1 MVVSECFE
9 RNVKGKISKMET
21 VKIILRGQ
29 AQKDHALKSL
39 MNIEFN
45 PDKLME
51 LTIKPFKKNRSI
63 AQNSL
68 YWKWMMICA
77 HEMGYTKEGMHQTFM
92 RELLAPI
99 IIDTPSGDV
108 MEYSTRK
115 LNVKEMAAYMEQVS
129 FTAGEYGVKLPNE

>member
-9 RNVKGKISKMET
+9 RNVKGEISKMET

-51 LTIKPFKKNRSI
+51 LTIKPFKKNRSV
-63 AQNSL
+63 AQNAL

-77 HEMGYTKEGMHQTFM
+77 DELGYTKDGMHQTFM

-115 LNVKEMAAYMEQVS
+115 LNVKEMATYMEQVS
-129 FTAGEYGVKLPNE
+129 FTAGEYGVKLLNE

>member
-1 MVVSECFE
+1 
-9 RNVKGKISKMET
+9 MET

-63 AQNSL
+63 AQNAL

-77 HEMGYTKEGMHQTFM
+77 DELGYTKDGMHQTFM

-115 LNVKEMAAYMEQVS
+115 LNVKEMSSYMEQVS

>member
-1 MVVSECFE
+1 
-9 RNVKGKISKMET
+9 MET

-51 LTIKPFKKNRSI
+51 LTIKPFKKNRSV

-77 HEMGYTKEGMHQTFM
+77 DELGYTKDGMHQTFM

-129 FTAGEYGVKLPNE
+129 FTAGEYGVKLPHE

>member
-1 MVVSECFE
+1 
-9 RNVKGKISKMET
+9 MET

-63 AQNSL
+63 SQNSL

-77 HEMGYTKEGMHQTFM
+77 DELGYTKNGMHHTFM

-129 FTAGEYGVKLPNE
+129 FTAGEYGVKLPHE

>member
-1 MVVSECFE
+1 MVVSECVK
-9 RNVKGKISKMET
+9 RNVKGKVSKMEA
-21 VKIILRGQ
+21 VRIILRGQ

-51 LTIKPFKKNRSI
+51 LTIKPHKKNRSLE
-63 AQNSL
+63 QNAL

-77 HEMGYTKEGMHQTFM
+77 DELGYTKEGMHQTFM

-115 LNVKEMAAYMEQVS
+115 LNVKEMSSYMEQVS

>member
-1 MVVSECFE
+1 
-9 RNVKGKISKMET
+9 MET

>member
-1 MVVSECFE
+1 
-9 RNVKGKISKMET
+9 MET

-51 LTIKPFKKNRSI
+51 LTIKPFKKNRSV
-63 AQNSL
+63 AQNAL

>member
-1 MVVSECFE
+1 
-9 RNVKGKISKMET
+9 MET

-51 LTIKPFKKNRSI
+51 LTIKPFKKNRSV
-63 AQNSL
+63 AQNAL

-77 HEMGYTKEGMHQTFM
+77 DELGYTKDGMHQTFM

>member
-1 MVVSECFE
+1 
-9 RNVKGKISKMET
+9 MET

-51 LTIKPFKKNRSI
+51 LTIKPFKKNRSLK
-63 AQNSL
+63 QNAL

-77 HEMGYTKEGMHQTFM
+77 DELGYTKEGMHQTFM

-115 LNVKEMAAYMEQVS
+115 LNVKEMATYMEQVS

>member
-1 MVVSECFE
+1 
-9 RNVKGKISKMET
+9 MET

-51 LTIKPFKKNRSI
+51 LTIKPFKKNRSV
-63 AQNSL
+63 AQNAL

-77 HEMGYTKEGMHQTFM
+77 DELGYTKEGMHQTFM

-115 LNVKEMAAYMEQVS
+115 LNVKEMSSYMEQVS
-129 FTAGEYGVKLPNE
+129 FTAVAYGVKLPHE

>member
-1 MVVSECFE
+1 
-9 RNVKGKISKMET
+9 MET

-51 LTIKPFKKNRSI
+51 LTIKPHKKNRSLE
-63 AQNSL
+63 QNAL

-77 HEMGYTKEGMHQTFM
+77 DELGYTKEGMHQTFM

-115 LNVKEMAAYMEQVS
+115 LNVKEMSSYMEQVS
-129 FTAGEYGVKLPNE
+129 FTAVAYGVKLPHE

>member
-1 MVVSECFE
+1 
-9 RNVKGKISKMET
+9 MET

-63 AQNSL
+63 AQNAL

-77 HEMGYTKEGMHQTFM
+77 DELGYTKEGMHQTFM

>member
-1 MVVSECFE
+1 
-9 RNVKGKISKMET
+9 MEA
-21 VKIILRGQ
+21 VRIILRGQ

-45 PDKLME
+45 QDKLME
-51 LTIKPFKKNRSI
+51 LTIKPHKKNRSLE
-63 AQNSL
+63 QNAL

-77 HEMGYTKEGMHQTFM
+77 DELGYTKDGMHQTFM

-115 LNVKEMAAYMEQVS
+115 LNVKEMSSYMEQVS

>member
-1 MVVSECFE
+1 
-9 RNVKGKISKMET
+9 MET

-63 AQNSL
+63 SQNSL

-77 HEMGYTKEGMHQTFM
+77 DELGYTKNGMHHTFM

>member
-1 MVVSECFE
+1 
-9 RNVKGKISKMET
+9 MEA
-21 VKIILRGQ
+21 VRIILRGQ

-51 LTIKPFKKNRSI
+51 LTIKPYKKNRSLE
-63 AQNSL
+63 QNAL

-77 HEMGYTKEGMHQTFM
+77 DELGYTKEGMHQTFM

-115 LNVKEMAAYMEQVS
+115 LNVKEMSSYMEQVS
-129 FTAGEYGVKLPNE
+129 FTAVAYGVKLPHE

>member
-1 MVVSECFE
+1 
-9 RNVKGKISKMET
+9 
-21 VKIILRGQ
+21 
-29 AQKDHALKSL
+29 

-51 LTIKPFKKNRSI
+51 LTIKPFKKNRSV

-77 HEMGYTKEGMHQTFM
+77 DELGYTKEGMHQTFM

-115 LNVKEMAAYMEQVS
+115 LNVKEMATYMEQVS
-129 FTAGEYGVKLPNE
+129 FTAGQMGVKLPHE

>member
-1 MVVSECFE
+1 
-9 RNVKGKISKMET
+9 MEA
-21 VKIILRGQ
+21 VRIILRGQ

-51 LTIKPFKKNRSI
+51 LTIKPHKKNRSLE
-63 AQNSL
+63 QNAL

-77 HEMGYTKEGMHQTFM
+77 DELGYTKEGMHQTFM

-115 LNVKEMAAYMEQVS
+115 LNVKEMSSYMEQVS
-129 FTAGEYGVKLPNE
+129 FTAVAYGVKLPHE

>member
-1 MVVSECFE
+1 
-9 RNVKGKISKMET
+9 MET

-129 FTAGEYGVKLPNE
+129 FTAGEYGVKLPHE

>member
-1 MVVSECFE
+1 
-9 RNVKGKISKMET
+9 
-21 VKIILRGQ
+21 
-29 AQKDHALKSL
+29 

-129 FTAGEYGVKLPNE
+129 FTAGEYGVKLPHE

>member
-1 MVVSECFE
+1 
-9 RNVKGKISKMET
+9 MET

-51 LTIKPFKKNRSI
+51 LTIKPFKKNRSV

-77 HEMGYTKEGMHQTFM
+77 DELGYTKEGMHQTFM

-115 LNVKEMAAYMEQVS
+115 LNVKEMATYMEQVS
-129 FTAGEYGVKLPNE
+129 FTAGEYGVKLPHE

>member
-1 MVVSECFE
+1 
-9 RNVKGKISKMET
+9 MET
-21 VKIILRGQ
+21 VRIILRGVKQ
-29 AQKDHALKSL
+29 LDHALATL
-39 MNIEFN
+39 QALPLD
-45 PDKLME
+45 PDKLFE
-51 LTIKPFKKNRSI
+51 LTIKPYKKNRSI

-129 FTAGEYGVKLPNE
+129 FTAGQMGVKLPHE

>member
-1 MVVSECFE
+1 
-9 RNVKGKISKMET
+9 ME
-21 VKIILRGQ
+21 VFSMDGANIKIILRSDIQ
-29 AQKDHALKSL
+29 INHAIHTLKEL
-39 MNIEFN
+39 KIN
-45 PDKLME
+45 PEELFE
-51 LTIKPFKKNRSI
+51 LTIKPYKKNRSLE
-63 AQNSL
+63 QNAL

-77 HEMGYTKEGMHQTFM
+77 DELGYTKEGMHQTFM

-115 LNVKEMAAYMEQVS
+115 LNVKEMSSYMEQVS

>member
-1 MVVSECFE
+1 
-9 RNVKGKISKMET
+9 MEA
-21 VKIILRGQ
+21 VRIILRGQ

-45 PDKLME
+45 QDKLME
-51 LTIKPFKKNRSI
+51 LTIKPHKKNRSLE
-63 AQNSL
+63 QNAL

-77 HEMGYTKEGMHQTFM
+77 DELGYTKDGMHQTFM

-129 FTAGEYGVKLPNE
+129 FTAGEYGVKLPHE